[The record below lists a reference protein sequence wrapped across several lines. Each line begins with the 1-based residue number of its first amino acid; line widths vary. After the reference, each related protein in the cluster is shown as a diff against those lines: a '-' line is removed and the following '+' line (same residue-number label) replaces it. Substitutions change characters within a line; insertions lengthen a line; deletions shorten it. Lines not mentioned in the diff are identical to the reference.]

1 MARENAELID
11 YLRVIWKW
19 KLLILLITVVCAIT
33 SGVVSFVLPK
43 IYQSS
48 AILEVGRIVRY
59 RGTEDRQIET
69 IEDIESVNEILK
81 SDEMLNKIKEKLNL
95 NTPLEGIRARLDVEP
110 ILGKYI
116 GSRLQARLIKI
127 TFGGRDPQLTVDV
140 LNTLSGLLIEQ
151 HVKEYQAAI
160 ESLAQEIANSQEK
173 IKIIDVAIE
182 AINRQIEAINRQIET
197 INRQIAIMDN
207 EIKLQNEY
215 RKVVVQQI
223 KVAEKAIVET
233 RQDLS
238 QLNLKNVSPLE
249 VLFLRSTLR
258 DQEGRIASFYRELK
272 DVELSIEE
280 NRRSIEEQKALI
292 EENRRSIEKQKA
304 LIAENQK
311 DAQDLRDKI
320 VYLEHMRAVSENT
333 KVRNKAVKPDTPIR
347 PRKKINAIIG
357 GVVGF
362 VAAIILAFFFE
373 YLQTVRMRKRE
384 EAR

>member
-1 MARENAELID
+1 MARENTELID
-11 YLRVIWKW
+11 YLGVIWKW
-19 KLLILLITVVCAIT
+19 KLLIILITVVCAIT
-33 SGVVSFVLPK
+33 SGVVSFVLPQ

-48 AILEVGRIVRY
+48 VIVGVGRIPRY
-59 RGTEDRQIET
+59 RGTDRQQIEP
-69 IEDIESVNEILK
+69 IEDIESVSEVLE
-81 SDEMLNKIKEKLNL
+81 SDEMLSKVKEKFNL
-95 NTPLEGIRARLDVEP
+95 HATLGGIRARLDVEP

-127 TFGGRDPQLTVDV
+127 TFEDRDLQLTVDV
-140 LNTLSGLLIEQ
+140 LNTLSDSLIEQ
-151 HVKEYQAAI
+151 HLEEYQASI
-160 ESLAQEIANSQEK
+160 ESLDQETANSQEK
-173 IKIIDVAIE
+173 IKIINLAMG
-182 AINRQIEAINRQIET
+182 T
-197 INRQIAIMDN
+197 IDRQIAIMGN

-215 RKVVVQQI
+215 RKVVDQQI

-238 QLNLKNVSPLE
+238 QLDLKNISPLE

-258 DQEGRIASFYRELK
+258 DQEGRIASFHRELK

-280 NRRSIEEQKALI
+280 NKRSIEE
-292 EENRRSIEKQKA
+292 QKA

-311 DAQDLRDKI
+311 DVQDLRDKM
-320 VYLEHMRAVSENT
+320 VYLEHIRAVSENT
-333 KVRNKAVKPDTPIR
+333 KVRNKPIKPDTPVR
-347 PRKKINAIIG
+347 PKKKLNAIIG